1 MQYSLQAL
9 KTAGDDAFCQ
19 ALELQIVQR
28 DLSEIYNGKLLDL
41 SIQDSMTDDDIEE
54 WVFFLSFNDTLEDLK
69 EKSCDFDLYMRTYRN
84 DPNEE
89 IKGIHAKRTLNNTVT
104 SGTWQQRF
112 LTILVN
118 TSSRNY
124 F

>member
-104 SGTWQQRF
+104 SGTW
-112 LTILVN
+112 
-118 TSSRNY
+118 
-124 F
+124 